1 MIAEEIEK
9 LLQLQ
14 GLDNEIL
21 KRQIEIDLF
30 PEKVKILNKEIEDIE
45 NQIKIQKED
54 LRKIQL
60 DRRERELEVKS
71 YEEELK
77 NLNKKLDGVKDN
89 KEYEALLIEIANNK
103 KKISE
108 IEDDI
113 LLLMEK
119 EDDVLKKLKILEEEL
134 KKAKEKVS
142 KIIEEEK
149 KKIENLKIEVE
160 LKKRERED
168 IVKDIDYKMYVL
180 YEKIR
185 ESKKDKIA
193 VVKIENG
200 ICSGCYMKLP
210 TFLVEKVKKKKEI
223 IQCENCSRILF

>member
-1 MIAEEIEK
+1 MVDNEIEK

-14 GLDNEIL
+14 EIDNEIL
-21 KRQIEIDLF
+21 KRQTEIELF
-30 PEKVKILNKEIEDIE
+30 PEKVKNLNKEIGDIE
-45 NQIKIQKED
+45 NQIKTQKED
-54 LRKIQL
+54 LKKIQL
-60 DRRERELEVKS
+60 DRREKELEIKS

-77 NLNKKLDGVKDN
+77 NLNKKLDNVKDN

-108 IEDDI
+108 VEDDV

-119 EDDVLKKLKILEEEL
+119 EDDVVKKIKILEEEL
-134 KKAKEKVS
+134 KKTKEKVS
-142 KIIEEEK
+142 KIIEEEN
-149 KKIENLKIEVE
+149 KKIENLKVEVE
-160 LKKRERED
+160 AKKRERENF
-168 IVKDIDYKMYVL
+168 VKDIDYKIYVL

-193 VVKIENG
+193 IVKIENG
-200 ICSGCYMKLP
+200 ICRGCHMKLP